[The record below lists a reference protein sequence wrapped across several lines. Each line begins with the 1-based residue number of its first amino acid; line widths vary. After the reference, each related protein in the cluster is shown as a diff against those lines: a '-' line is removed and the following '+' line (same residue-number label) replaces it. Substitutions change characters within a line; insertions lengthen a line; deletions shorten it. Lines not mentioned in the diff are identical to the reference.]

1 MNNSTSRISTP
12 ILLVVLFCISFRAD
26 GACQGRQSYVLSIQ
40 TSFTPSTLPT
50 VPEKARIPLVIAVAH
65 SSSFNLFIKG
75 DKLTDEVAEVAEK
88 GRAELLITRLNALKE
103 TGAVSSFSIEE
114 GVPIDEVTKLEL
126 TVEDEASLVSI
137 IAPLSPSPA
146 WFAGLAGLD
155 LCNEGKFIPAR
166 GDQELVNYNAGL
178 QRGVAFGANVDP
190 FPEGETIA
198 VGPEETLSD
207 YVFARLSLE
216 EGSLGVDWWKIFLGV
231 LVAVAVAIVVTVFIF
246 PRCRR
251 RKTSDIPLTA
261 PDGVQW

>member
-1 MNNSTSRISTP
+1 MNKSTSMISAP

-40 TSFTPSTLPT
+40 TSFTRSTLPT
-50 VPEKARIPLVIAVAH
+50 VPDKARIPLVIAVAH
-65 SSSFNLFIKG
+65 SSSFNLFLKG

-88 GRAELLITRLNALKE
+88 GRAELLATRLNALKE
-103 TGAVSSFSIEE
+103 SGVVSSFSVEE

-146 WFAGLAGLD
+146 WFAGLSGHD
-155 LCNEGKFIPAR
+155 LCNEGEFIPA
-166 GDQELVNYNAGL
+166 DSLELVNYNAGL
-178 QRGVAFGANVDP
+178 QRGTAFGANVDP
-190 FPEGETIA
+190 YPEGKTIA
-198 VGPEETLSD
+198 VGPEESLSD
-207 YVFARLSLE
+207 SVFARLSLE

-231 LVAVAVAIVVTVFIF
+231 LVAVAVAIVVTVFIL

-251 RKTSDIPLTA
+251 KKTTDIPLTA